1 MILPVLLEKTRLL
14 PIYVVGM
21 GSHTSQRDIS
31 RPEGLANY
39 QILYCTGGE
48 GILKIEGKTHSI
60 KRGDAFFFRPEVP
73 HSYHSPDGGW
83 QTKWVVFDGNA
94 VANVLEYLG
103 FGNSE
108 VFSLHRLED
117 MEIRMQELSDLF
129 WCNDPETEIK
139 TSLLMYKLLI
149 RIGEYKNQTVRL
161 GGMTNHEK
169 YEKLHPVITMMQER
183 YHEDLSLNDMA
194 ESIGVTCAHLCRLF
208 HQVYDT
214 TPMKYLTHLR
224 LSMAKRYLSSSPEHK
239 VKEIAAMV
247 GFKDAG
253 YFAAVF
259 KKEEGITPDAFRR
272 LHSF

>member
-1 MILPVLLEKTRLL
+1 MILPILLDKTRLL
-14 PIYVVGM
+14 PIYVVRM
-21 GSHTSQRDIS
+21 GSHVSQRDIS
-31 RPEGLANY
+31 RPEGLADY

-48 GILKIEGKTHSI
+48 GVLEIEGKTHHI
-60 KRGDAFFFRPEVP
+60 RRGDAFFLRPDIP
-73 HSYHSPDGGW
+73 HSYRSPEGGW
-83 QTKWVVFDGNA
+83 QTKWVVFNGNA
-94 VANVLEYLG
+94 VADILEYLG
-103 FGNSE
+103 FGTSE
-108 VFSLHRLED
+108 VFFLHRLED
-117 MEIRMQELSDLF
+117 MEIWMQELADLF

-149 RIGEYKNQTVRL
+149 RMGEYKNQTVRL

-169 YEKLHPVITMMQER
+169 YKKLHPVITMMQEK
-183 YHEDLSLNDMA
+183 YQEDLSLNDMA
-194 ESIGVTCAHLCRLF
+194 QCIGVTCAHLCRLF

-239 VKEIAAMV
+239 VKEIASMV
-247 GFKDAG
+247 GFKDPG

-259 KKEEGITPDAFRR
+259 KKEEGIPPETFRR